1 MLCIKKLK
9 FTKKELQKL
18 AEDFD
23 GYLWLAI
30 DIKRSV
36 IAAGDEFMA
45 DLRDVLLARRSRT
58 EDIVT
63 AGIDL
68 KTGEIY
74 IPYHINRLNPE
85 IRHTGLTDEIRAR
98 VEDLVSYFFAEMP
111 IVSEATSIP
120 AASLVYN

>member
-74 IPYHINRLNPE
+74 IPYAINRLNPE
-85 IRHTGLTDEIRAR
+85 VRHTGLTDEIRAR

>member
-18 AEDFD
+18 VEDFD
-23 GYLWLAI
+23 GYLWLAV
-30 DIKRSV
+30 DINRS
-36 IAAGDEFMA
+36 IISAGDEFMA
-45 DLRDVLLARRSRT
+45 DLRGVLLAQRSRT

-74 IPYHINRLNPE
+74 IPYTINRLNPE
-85 IRHTGLTDEIRAR
+85 VRRTGLTDEIRDR
-98 VEDLVSYFFAEMP
+98 VEDLISYFFAEMP
-111 IVSEATSIP
+111 INNEATPIS
-120 AASLVYN
+120 ANSLAYN